1 FGYFVAYFG
10 ESTFANASTA
20 TRVFGALVVLILVDA
35 LYFFGSWKAA
45 ARTIS
50 MSFFSLEIA
59 NEQDKHPGTLRL
71 ALRYLIWL
79 ALRLPVFVPALVSF
93 ALAARDPERRN
104 WFDRQLELRVIR
116 RARLTA
122 RDIKD
127 TSSSHI
133 PEDRQR
139 HGLVSLFTVSDNL
152 ILNDYY
158 TRPFASE
165 PTPLIAP
172 LSLVRYS
179 LVFGLVLAGL
189 LALGMWAWDTW
200 LWDALLDAYDVPVEM
215 REFDTTTALGSDRA
229 AALQWPMIISIL
241 LMLGSVIVG
250 GIIAHGVT
258 MLVFG
263 VAPVRALVERGR
275 SAIRRAVGRE

>member
-45 ARTIS
+45 ARTIG

-79 ALRLPVFVPALVSF
+79 ALRLPAFVPALASF
-93 ALAARDPERRN
+93 AVATRDPEQRN
-104 WFDRQLELRVIR
+104 WFDRQLGLRVIR
-116 RARLTA
+116 RARITA

-127 TSSSHI
+127 TGSSHV

-165 PTPLIAP
+165 PTALIAP
-172 LSLVRYS
+172 LSLVRYL

-189 LALGMWAWDTW
+189 LALGVWAWDTW
-200 LWDALLDAYDVPVEM
+200 LWEALLDTYNVP
-215 REFDTTTALGSDRA
+215 A
-229 AALQWPMIISIL
+229 
-241 LMLGSVIVG
+241 
-250 GIIAHGVT
+250 
-258 MLVFG
+258 
-263 VAPVRALVERGR
+263 
-275 SAIRRAVGRE
+275 